1 MTEEMIDRES
11 VRISTEKFLKE
22 GNKIEKFPYTRDS
35 GTYGVFKSW
44 YRPNTNHEPEKPWT
58 EDVRYWDGHRKHPFQ
73 ILSEKEWRKD
83 RKFMRE
89 MWEKMN
95 KVLLLFKHENRDW
108 KENHLE
114 EVWEMEWDRDNYLI

>member
-22 GNKIEKFPYTRDS
+22 GNKIEKFPFVRDRV
-35 GTYGVFKSW
+35 TYSVCRHW
-44 YRPNTNHEPEKPWT
+44 YESNTNHEPETPWT
-58 EDVRYWDGHRKHPFQ
+58 EDVRYSDGHRKHPFQ
-73 ILSEKEWRKD
+73 ILSEKEVRKD

-95 KVLLLFKHENRDW
+95 KVISLFKHENRDW

-114 EVWEMEWDRDNYLI
+114 KVWEMEWDRDTYLI